1 VPQDFAKRRQ
11 NTATKKPAAHKV
23 QARRREEEE
32 SQPRGKGFRLFMT
45 GVLPGMFLSLLIY
58 LNTLPK
64 PTELGQDMASTPQPE
79 AAAEIPKP
87 RFEFYTMLQEQ
98 TMGAEEEVADE
109 ADEAEPVEPAAD
121 VSKPPSPTAA
131 PEPYFLQAGS
141 FRQSED
147 AQRRRA
153 ELLLLGLDPNIE
165 ESTVDSGRWF
175 RVSLGPFESHDD
187 VSKARSL
194 LAGQNID
201 SVLLKRGGP

>member
-1 VPQDFAKRRQ
+1 MPQDFAKRRQ
-11 NTATKKPAAHKV
+11 NTAAKKPAARKV
-23 QARRREEEE
+23 QAQRHEEER
-32 SQPRGKGFRLFMT
+32 QPRGKGFRLFMT
-45 GVLPGMFLSLLIY
+45 GVLTGMFLSLLIY

-64 PTELGQDMASTPQPE
+64 PTELGQDMAGAPQPE

-98 TMGAEEEVADE
+98 TMGVEEETV
-109 ADEAEPVEPAAD
+109 EAEPVEPAAD

-141 FRQSED
+141 FRQNED

-153 ELLLLGLDPNIE
+153 ELLLLGLEPKIE